1 MALWSFV
8 GLFGSFFGSS
18 ACGQAACEFFS
29 FGKFVLHH
37 FPDNI
42 VQLLPVLAERWI
54 LEYSSVTRRYFR
66 FRLLSAKPLHR
77 LRLQLC
83 VLLHGLSSQKSL
95 RACYSAAICSFS
107 AVMVFHHH
115 LSL

>member
-29 FGKFVLHH
+29 FSKFVLHH

-66 FRLLSAKPLHR
+66 FKLLSAKPLHR

>member
-1 MALWSFV
+1 MVRTIPGRPLWH
-8 GLFGSFFGSS
+8 
-18 ACGQAACEFFS
+18 CGVSLDFLVHFLAHPHADCRQAACEFFS

-66 FRLLSAKPLHR
+66 FKLL
-77 LRLQLC
+77 
-83 VLLHGLSSQKSL
+83 
-95 RACYSAAICSFS
+95 
-107 AVMVFHHH
+107 
-115 LSL
+115 